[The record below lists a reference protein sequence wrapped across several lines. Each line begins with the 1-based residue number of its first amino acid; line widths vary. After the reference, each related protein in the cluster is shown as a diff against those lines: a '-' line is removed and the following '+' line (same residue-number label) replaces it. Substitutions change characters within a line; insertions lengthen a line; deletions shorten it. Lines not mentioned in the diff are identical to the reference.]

1 MKLIIIGPPGSG
13 KGSQAELLENKLNL
27 KHIPLGEILRDE
39 IRKNTTIGKKVKRIS
54 KGSLAPDYVVDK
66 LVKKIIKGKN
76 NLILKRLSN
85 RRVCKC
91 GETYN
96 LLTKKPKKD
105 STCDKDGKKLYQRD
119 DDTPKIIKKR
129 IKLYKKQ
136 TIPVINYYKKK
147 KLLI

>member
-1 MKLIIIGPPGSG
+1 MDKITRIDKVFLLDTPSNLII
-13 KGSQAELLENKLNL
+13 
-27 KHIPLGEILRDE
+27 
-39 IRKNTTIGKKVKRIS
+39 
-54 KGSLAPDYVVDK
+54 
-66 LVKKIIKGKN
+66 
-76 NLILKRLSN
+76 KRLSN

-147 KLLI
+147 KLLIKIDSSKSLKQVFNEIKNKLYKR